1 MKIALSQREIGS
13 LAYVRLGEIVASYRA
28 ENPATMLKRIEAI
41 TLLCQQMAEH
51 GVTQDDNAPPA
62 KKIELEISQD
72 DLSQLVHTRIQEAR
86 RAFLS
91 VPRVRTVADLKRVIE
106 LQKQLV
112 ASKPVASKAA

>member
-28 ENPATMLKRIEAI
+28 ENPATMLKRLETI
-41 TLLCQQMAEH
+41 TLLCQQMAEQ
-51 GVTQDDNAPPA
+51 GVSQDDNAPPA

-72 DLSQLVHTRIQEAR
+72 DLSQLVHTRVGEVR

-91 VPRVRTVADLKRVIE
+91 APRVRTVTDLKRVIE
-106 LQKQLV
+106 LQKQVV
-112 ASKPVASKAA
+112 ASSATKSKAA

>member
-13 LAYVRLGEIVASYRA
+13 LSYVRLGEIVASYRA

-41 TLLCQQMAEH
+41 TLLCQQMVEQ
-51 GVTQDDNAPPA
+51 GVQQDDVSAPP
-62 KKIELEISQD
+62 KKIEIELSQE
-72 DLSQLVHTRIQEAR
+72 DLAQLVHTRIQEIR

-91 VPRVRTVADLKRVIE
+91 APRIRTVTDLKRVIE

-112 ASKPVASKAA
+112 AVKAAKAA